1 MKGKLSGRLILS
13 DILSFRKENGEK
25 SGVAV
30 CSKSLSHL
38 GDQSLRFIEWIEV
51 LRALG
56 VEKIILS
63 VLSVHSNVMK
73 ASIINI

>member
-1 MKGKLSGRLILS
+1 M
-13 DILSFRKENGEK
+13 
-25 SGVAV
+25 
-30 CSKSLSHL
+30 
-38 GDQSLRFIEWIEV
+38 RFIEWIEV

-73 ASIINI
+73 VDLNDSIGAVTFYDLQGV